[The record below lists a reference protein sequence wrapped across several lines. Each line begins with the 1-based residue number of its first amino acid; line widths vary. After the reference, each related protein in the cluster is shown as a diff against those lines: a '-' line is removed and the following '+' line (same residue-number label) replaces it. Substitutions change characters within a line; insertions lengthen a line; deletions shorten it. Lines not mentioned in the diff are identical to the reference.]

1 MSTPLPMQHVGGCPA
16 RGSGHTDA
24 ARRIADACTMH
35 WLAIGWDSIRYWAGF
50 RLEDGRTPD
59 NNTLYDSKRH
69 AVSHLRN
76 GAPCVFIKLH
86 PGGMNVCEA
95 EVMLKMYRQAYLNGS
110 PYADPEHRHGG
121 PDIIPRIG
129 MDKVRNQINA
139 LVRGK

>member
-1 MSTPLPMQHVGGCPA
+1 MSVPLIVSHVGGCPA
-16 RGSGHTDA
+16 RAIGHTDG

-35 WLAIGWDSIRYWAGF
+35 WLAIGWDSSKYWVAF
-50 RLEDGRTPD
+50 RLEDGRSPD

-86 PGGMNVCEA
+86 PGGVNVCEA
-95 EVMLKMYRQAYLNGS
+95 GN
-110 PYADPEHRHGG
+110 PYADPEHKHGG
-121 PDIIPRIG
+121 YDIIPRIG